1 MVVAILV
8 LSMCFGLVT
17 AKAVL
22 SIILSLMH
30 RGVSIQLAATAVSN
44 QPSYESQTLQ
54 YTAPAA

>member
-17 AKAVL
+17 AKATL

-30 RGVSIQLAATAVSN
+30 RGVRTEAAATTVST
-44 QPSYESQTLQ
+44 QPTYESQALQ